1 MASTF
6 TRYFKKSVGTS
17 NTTVYNPTMAGIQ
30 STIIGM
36 TLCNTSNTTIEVS
49 ATFSQGANS
58 ANAGANT
65 VYIVK
70 SAVVPVGS
78 TLVPIGG
85 DQKLVMT
92 ANSTVSDYLE
102 VSSNTVSSVDVL
114 ISVLEVL

>member
-6 TRYFKKSVGTS
+6 KRYFKQAVGTS
-17 NTTVYNPTMAGIQ
+17 NSTIYNPTTVGIQ

-36 TLCNTSNTTIEVS
+36 TLCNTTNNTIEVS

-70 SAVVPVGS
+70 SAIVPSGS

-102 VSSNTVSSVDVL
+102 VSSNTVSSVDVI
-114 ISVLEVL
+114 ISVIEVV

>member
-6 TRYFKKSVGTS
+6 KRYFKKSVGTS
-17 NTTVYNPTMAGIQ
+17 NNTIYNPTTAGIQ

-36 TLCNTSNTTIEVS
+36 TLCNTTNNTIEVS
-49 ATFSQGANS
+49 ATFSQGAVS
-58 ANAGANT
+58 ASAGSNT

-70 SAVVPVGS
+70 SAIVPSGS

-85 DQKLVMT
+85 EQKLVMT

-102 VSSNTVSSVDVL
+102 VSSNTASSVDVL
-114 ISVLEVL
+114 ISVLEVV